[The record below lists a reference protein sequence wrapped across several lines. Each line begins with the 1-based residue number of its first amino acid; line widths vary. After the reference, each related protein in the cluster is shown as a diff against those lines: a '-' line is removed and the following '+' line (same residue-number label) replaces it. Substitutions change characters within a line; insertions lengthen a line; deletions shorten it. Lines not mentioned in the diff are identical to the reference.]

1 MKNIIFTAL
10 LCLLFQSAWS
20 QKHTESK
27 VTIIKI
33 DTASNGQIDTLIF
46 NFDSNSMDLSK
57 WEDMLKDLDIDIN
70 LGNEQLLMQMDFN
83 DSLSNFDFNFEP
95 NENPFNFDFFGP
107 DDFPFGQSMMQ
118 QQDNSAKIGITP
130 SKSYKGNGVMI
141 ESVTP
146 ASLAAALGLQT
157 GDVLVELNGNKIQNF
172 TDLEAIL
179 EQHKVGDEAQITFT
193 REGKKKKMTGFFI
206 PVSNMNIQRDIRISR
221 P

>member
-1 MKNIIFTAL
+1 MKNIIFIAL
-10 LCLLFQSAWS
+10 LCFLFQTTWS

-46 NFDSNSMDLSK
+46 NFDSNSMDMSK
-57 WEDMLKDLDIDIN
+57 WEDMLKDLDIDID
-70 LGNEQLLMQMDFN
+70 LGNEQFLMQMDFN
-83 DSLSNFDFNFEP
+83 DSLPNFDFNFEP
-95 NENPFNFDFFGP
+95 NENLLDFNFWQG
-107 DDFPFGQSMMQ
+107 DFPFGESMMQ

-146 ASLAAALGLQT
+146 TSLAAALGLQT
-157 GDVLVELNGNKIQNF
+157 GDVLIELNGNKIQNF
-172 TDLEAIL
+172 TDLKSIL
-179 EQHKVGDEAQITFT
+179 EKHQVGDEAQITFT

>member
-1 MKNIIFTAL
+1 MKNIILIAL
-10 LCLLFQSAWS
+10 LCFLFQTTWS
-20 QKHTESK
+20 QKHNESK

-46 NFDSNSMDLSK
+46 NFDSNSMDMSK
-57 WEDMLKDLDIDIN
+57 WEDMLKDLDIDID
-70 LGNEQLLMQMDFN
+70 LGNEQFLMQMDFN
-83 DSLSNFDFNFEP
+83 DSLPNFDFNFEP
-95 NENPFNFDFFGP
+95 NENLLDFNFWQGE
-107 DDFPFGQSMMQ
+107 FPFGESMMQ

-172 TDLEAIL
+172 TDLKSIL
-179 EQHKVGDEAQITFT
+179 EKHQVGDEAQITFT

>member
-1 MKNIIFTAL
+1 MKNIILIAL
-10 LCLLFQSAWS
+10 LCFLFQTTWS

-46 NFDSNSMDLSK
+46 NFDSNSMDMSK
-57 WEDMLKDLDIDIN
+57 WEDMLKDLDIDID
-70 LGNEQLLMQMDFN
+70 LGNEQFLMQMDFN
-83 DSLSNFDFNFEP
+83 DSLPNFDFNFEP
-95 NENPFNFDFFGP
+95 NENLLDFNFWQGE
-107 DDFPFGQSMMQ
+107 FPFGESMMQ

-146 ASLAAALGLQT
+146 TSLAAALGLQT

-172 TDLEAIL
+172 TDLKSIL
-179 EQHKVGDEAQITFT
+179 EKHQVGDEAQITFT

>member
-1 MKNIIFTAL
+1 MKNILLIAL
-10 LCLLFQSAWS
+10 LCFLFQTTWS

-46 NFDSNSMDLSK
+46 NFDSNSMDMSK
-57 WEDMLKDLDIDIN
+57 WEDMLKDLDIDID
-70 LGNEQLLMQMDFN
+70 LGNEQFLMQMNFN
-83 DSLSNFDFNFEP
+83 DSLPNFDFNFEP
-95 NENPFNFDFFGP
+95 NGNLFDLDFFGQG
-107 DDFPFGQSMMQ
+107 DFPFGESMMQ

-157 GDVLVELNGNKIQNF
+157 GDILVELNGNKIRNF
-172 TDLEAIL
+172 TDLKSIL
-179 EQHKVGDEAQITFT
+179 EQHQVGDEAQITFT

>member
-1 MKNIIFTAL
+1 MKNIIFIAL
-10 LCLLFQSAWS
+10 LCFLFQTTWS

-46 NFDSNSMDLSK
+46 NFDSNSMDISK
-57 WEDMLKDLDIDIN
+57 WEEMLKNLDINID
-70 LGNEQLLMQMDFN
+70 LGNEQFLMQMDFN
-83 DSLSNFDFNFEP
+83 DSLTNFDFNFEP
-95 NENPFNFDFFGP
+95 NGNPFELDFFGQG
-107 DDFPFGQSMMQ
+107 DFPFGESMMQ

-157 GDVLVELNGNKIQNF
+157 GDILVELNGNKIQKF
-172 TDLEAIL
+172 TDLKSIL
-179 EQHKVGDEAQITFT
+179 EQHQVGDEAQITFT

>member
-33 DTASNGQIDTLIF
+33 DTARNGQIDTLIF

-57 WEDMLKDLDIDIN
+57 WEDMLKNLDIDIDLN
-70 LGNEQLLMQMDFN
+70 MDFN
-83 DSLSNFDFNFEP
+83 DSLPNLDFNFEP
-95 NENPFNFDFFGP
+95 NENSFNFDFFGP
-107 DDFPFGQSMMQ
+107 SDFPFGQSMMQ

-172 TDLEAIL
+172 TDLKTIL

>member
-1 MKNIIFTAL
+1 MKNIILIAL
-10 LCLLFQSAWS
+10 LCFLFQTTWS

-46 NFDSNSMDLSK
+46 NFDSNSMDMSK
-57 WEDMLKDLDIDIN
+57 WEDMLKDLDIDID
-70 LGNEQLLMQMDFN
+70 LGNEQFLMQMDFN
-83 DSLSNFDFNFEP
+83 DSLPNFDFNFEP
-95 NENPFNFDFFGP
+95 NENLLDFNFWQGE
-107 DDFPFGQSMMQ
+107 FPFGESMMQ

-157 GDVLVELNGNKIQNF
+157 GDVLIELNGSKIQNF
-172 TDLEAIL
+172 TDLKSIL
-179 EQHKVGDEAQITFT
+179 EKHQVGDEAQITFT

>member
-1 MKNIIFTAL
+1 MKNIILIAL
-10 LCLLFQSAWS
+10 LCFLFQTTWS

-46 NFDSNSMDLSK
+46 NFDSNSMDMSK
-57 WEDMLKDLDIDIN
+57 WEDMLKDLDIDID
-70 LGNEQLLMQMDFN
+70 LGNEQFLMQMDFN
-83 DSLSNFDFNFEP
+83 DSLPNFDFNFEP
-95 NENPFNFDFFGP
+95 NENLLDFNFWQG
-107 DDFPFGQSMMQ
+107 DFPFGESMMQ

-157 GDVLVELNGNKIQNF
+157 GDVLIELNGNKIQNF
-172 TDLEAIL
+172 TDLKSIL
-179 EQHKVGDEAQITFT
+179 EKHQVGDEAQITFT

>member
-1 MKNIIFTAL
+1 
-10 LCLLFQSAWS
+10 
-20 QKHTESK
+20 
-27 VTIIKI
+27 
-33 DTASNGQIDTLIF
+33 
-46 NFDSNSMDLSK
+46 
-57 WEDMLKDLDIDIN
+57 
-70 LGNEQLLMQMDFN
+70 
-83 DSLSNFDFNFEP
+83 
-95 NENPFNFDFFGP
+95 
-107 DDFPFGQSMMQ
+107 MMQ

-172 TDLEAIL
+172 TDLKTIL

>member
-1 MKNIIFTAL
+1 MKNIILIAL
-10 LCLLFQSAWS
+10 LCFLFQTTWS

-46 NFDSNSMDLSK
+46 NFDSNSMDMSK
-57 WEDMLKDLDIDIN
+57 WEDMLKDLDIDID
-70 LGNEQLLMQMDFN
+70 LGNEQFLMQMDFN
-83 DSLSNFDFNFEP
+83 DSLPNFDFNFEP
-95 NENPFNFDFFGP
+95 NENLLDFNFWQG
-107 DDFPFGQSMMQ
+107 DFPFGESMMQ

-146 ASLAAALGLQT
+146 TSLAAALGLQT
-157 GDVLVELNGNKIQNF
+157 GDVLIELNGNKIQNF
-172 TDLEAIL
+172 TDLKSIL
-179 EQHKVGDEAQITFT
+179 EKHQVGDEAQITFT

>member
-1 MKNIIFTAL
+1 MKNIILIAL
-10 LCLLFQSAWS
+10 LCFLFQTTWS

-46 NFDSNSMDLSK
+46 NFDSNSMDMSK
-57 WEDMLKDLDIDIN
+57 WEDMLKDLDIDID
-70 LGNEQLLMQMDFN
+70 LGNEQFLMQMDFN
-83 DSLSNFDFNFEP
+83 DSLPNFDFNFEP
-95 NENPFNFDFFGP
+95 NENLLDFNFWQG
-107 DDFPFGQSMMQ
+107 DFPFGESMMQ

-172 TDLEAIL
+172 TDLKSIL
-179 EQHKVGDEAQITFT
+179 EKHQVGDEAQITFT

>member
-1 MKNIIFTAL
+1 MKNIIFTAI

-57 WEDMLKDLDIDIN
+57 WEEILKDMDIDIDLN
-70 LGNEQLLMQMDFN
+70 MDFN

-107 DDFPFGQSMMQ
+107 SDFPFGQSMMQ

-141 ESVTP
+141 ESITP

-157 GDVLVELNGNKIQNF
+157 GDVLIELNGNKIQNF
-172 TDLEAIL
+172 SDLKSIL

>member
-1 MKNIIFTAL
+1 MKNIILIAL
-10 LCLLFQSAWS
+10 LCFLFQTTWS

-46 NFDSNSMDLSK
+46 NFDSNSMDMSK
-57 WEDMLKDLDIDIN
+57 WEDMLKDLDIDID
-70 LGNEQLLMQMDFN
+70 LGNEQFLMQMDFN
-83 DSLSNFDFNFEP
+83 DSLPNFDFNFEP
-95 NENPFNFDFFGP
+95 NENLLDFNFWQGE
-107 DDFPFGQSMMQ
+107 FPFGESMMQ

-157 GDVLVELNGNKIQNF
+157 GDVLIELNGNKIQNF
-172 TDLEAIL
+172 TDLKSIL
-179 EQHKVGDEAQITFT
+179 EKHQVGDEAQITFT

>member
-1 MKNIIFTAL
+1 MKNIILIAL
-10 LCLLFQSAWS
+10 LCFLFQTTWS

-46 NFDSNSMDLSK
+46 NFDSNSMDMSK
-57 WEDMLKDLDIDIN
+57 WEDMLKDLDIDID
-70 LGNEQLLMQMDFN
+70 LGNEQFLMQMDFN
-83 DSLSNFDFNFEP
+83 DSLPNFDFNFEP
-95 NENPFNFDFFGP
+95 NENLLDFNFWQGE
-107 DDFPFGQSMMQ
+107 FPFGESMMQ

-172 TDLEAIL
+172 TDLKSIL
-179 EQHKVGDEAQITFT
+179 EKHQVGDEAQITFT

>member
-33 DTASNGQIDTLIF
+33 DTARNGQIDTLIF

-57 WEDMLKDLDIDIN
+57 WEDMLKNLDIDIDLN
-70 LGNEQLLMQMDFN
+70 MDFN
-83 DSLSNFDFNFEP
+83 DSLPNLDFNFEP

-172 TDLEAIL
+172 TDLKTIL